1 MAHENVF
8 LPVVIVVG
16 ERLRSLSVSTW
27 RHVGA
32 KPLVM
37 KEVRA
42 PARRLLPSRSLRMT
56 IKQIDK
62 LILSAI
68 KDLQEKKYEAAHVK
82 LMRASVLLNDM
93 KATLEVAHKIIDTA
107 VE

>member
-1 MAHENVF
+1 
-8 LPVVIVVG
+8 
-16 ERLRSLSVSTW
+16 
-27 RHVGA
+27 
-32 KPLVM
+32 
-37 KEVRA
+37 
-42 PARRLLPSRSLRMT
+42 MT

-93 KATLEVAHKIIDTA
+93 KATLEVAQKIIDTA